1 MKNPSNAKGKNHGH
15 QPTNTPHYYQEL
27 ATTPGDGLQDHI
39 LSGTIWVY
47 VPYRKGLASR
57 TPQVTMRAHTNG
69 PLQVG
74 LYNIQLNLEHI
85 QHTTMVCVRQRLKGT
100 RKVWAI
106 LLSMVGQLLFSFPEL
121 PLFKVLL
128 GNGTVF

>member
-1 MKNPSNAKGKNHGH
+1 MRRGKTTGTS
-15 QPTNTPHYYQEL
+15 QQTLLTIIKSW